1 MICVADKDAEAISD
15 GVDVLIER
23 FVDSSLTDEIHG
35 EAFEAISE
43 LISSGC
49 NDGTTILLSTY
60 SSVNTF
66 FFDL

>member
-1 MICVADKDAEAISD
+1 MICVADKEAEAVSD

-23 FVDSSLTDEIHG
+23 FVDSSLSDEIHG

-49 NDGTTILLSTY
+49 NDGTMILL
-60 SSVNTF
+60 
-66 FFDL
+66 